1 MEMRNSRIP
10 VYVVCGAQ
18 AEMRRNFF
26 REFCKHQK
34 PLWLECPAN
43 VTDTEGTPAW
53 RLPAELPPLEAGERI
68 AALVQAGA
76 YDAVWLDWD
85 DALPIDRLLTMLQTR
100 SLYEHC
106 RLRKVVRCAA
116 EATSDT
122 LMAQNVRRQL
132 EQCDLYVLR
141 DGDRRAAAKAR
152 HLVQPLQPDMEAV
165 AWADSRE
172 VAAVLE
178 GRNVLQGVRFTF
190 VLVAVGALLA
200 ALSRLN
206 FSLSNTMAVFLGT
219 YLQALPF
226 LLLGIL
232 LSSAIQVFVP
242 AGFLQRVFPKKLLGG
257 MLFGVLG
264 GFILPIC
271 DCASIPVFRSLL
283 RKGVP
288 LPAAV
293 TFMIAA
299 PIINPVVMLST
310 YYAFGCNPRVMLTR
324 MGFGVLCSVLVGL
337 CFAWNP
343 KSVLLN
349 GDDAPT
355 CGCAHG
361 HAEEGEPDATCACGY
376 TDEHDPIHTHEQEHS
391 HKHVHPHEHDED
403 TQACGCEHT
412 HASVTA
418 EGPSLRHK
426 TGRNITDR
434 LTELLEHFRDEFFEV
449 ARFLLIGI
457 GVSTVLQLI
466 MGSNLTSMRFDNLV
480 VAMLVMMAMAF
491 LLSLCS
497 SSDAVVGKNMGASL
511 PMGAVM
517 SFMVFGPMIDVK
529 NVILMSGSFTKRFML
544 KLMLVTFT
552 VSFVTVYVAFSLGL
566 GALIG

>member
-1 MEMRNSRIP
+1 MRNKKIP
-10 VYVVCGAQ
+10 VYVVCGAR
-18 AEMRRNFF
+18 AELRRDFF
-26 REFCKHQK
+26 REFCRHQK
-34 PLWLECPAN
+34 PLWLECSAN
-43 VTDTEGTPAW
+43 VTAAEGMPVW
-53 RLPAELPPLEAGERI
+53 RLPAELSPVETGERI
-68 AALVQAGA
+68 AALVQADA

-85 DALPIDRLLTMLQTR
+85 DALLIDRLLGMLQTR

-122 LMAQNVRRQL
+122 LKAQNVRRQL

-141 DGDRRAAAKAR
+141 GGDRRSAAKAR
-152 HLVQPLQPDMEAV
+152 RMVQPLQPDVEAV
-165 AWADSRE
+165 AWSDSRE

-190 VLVAVGALLA
+190 ILVAVGALLA

-242 AGFLQRVFPKKLLGG
+242 AGFLQRVFPKNLLGG

-310 YYAFGCNPRVMLTR
+310 YYAFGCNPRVMLAR
-324 MGFGVLCSVLVGL
+324 MGFGVFCSVLVGL

-349 GDDAPT
+349 GDDAST

-361 HAEEGEPDATCACGY
+361 RADEGEPDVTFACGH
-376 TDEHDPIHTHEQEHS
+376 TEEHEPIHTYEQDHS
-391 HKHVHPHEHDED
+391 HMHDED
-403 TQACGCEHT
+403 TVACECEHT
-412 HASVTA
+412 HVPVAA
-418 EGPSLRHK
+418 EGSSPRHM
-426 TGRNITDR
+426 TGRKIAGKF
-434 LTELLEHFRDEFFEV
+434 TELLEHFRDEFFEV

-466 MGSNLTSMRFDNLV
+466 MGSHLTSMRFDNLII
-480 VAMLVMMAMAF
+480 AMLVMMAMAF

-497 SSDAVVGKNMGASL
+497 SSDAVVGKNMGVSL

-529 NVILMSGSFTKRFML
+529 NVILMSGSFTKRFIL
-544 KLMLVTFT
+544 KLLLVTFT
-552 VSFVTVYVAFSLGL
+552 VSFITVYVSFSLGL

>member
-1 MEMRNSRIP
+1 MRNSRIP

-18 AEMRRNFF
+18 AELRRDFF
-26 REFCKHQK
+26 REYCSAKK
-34 PLWLECPAN
+34 PLWLECSAIATGAEEP
-43 VTDTEGTPAW
+43 PAW
-53 RLPAELPPLEAGERI
+53 RLPADLTPLETGERI
-68 AALVQAGA
+68 AAFLQADA

-85 DALPIDRLLTMLQTR
+85 DALPIDRVLALLQTR
-100 SLYEHC
+100 SLYDRC

-116 EATSDT
+116 EVASDT
-122 LMAQNVRRQL
+122 LTAQNVRRQL

-141 DGDRRAAAKAR
+141 GGDRRTAAKAR

-178 GRNVLQGVRFTF
+178 GRNVLQGVRFAF
-190 VLVAVGALLA
+190 ILVAVGALLA
-200 ALSRLN
+200 VLNRFN
-206 FSLSNTMAVFLGT
+206 FSLPNTMAVFLGT

-242 AGFLQRVFPKKLLGG
+242 AGFLQRVFPKNLLGG

-310 YYAFGCNPRVMLTR
+310 YYAFGCNPRMMLAR

-349 GDDAPT
+349 GDDAPA

-361 HAEEGEPDATCACGY
+361 HAEECEPDAACACCH
-376 TDEHDPIHTHEQEHS
+376 TNEHEHE
-391 HKHVHPHEHDED
+391 HEHDHEE
-403 TQACGCEHT
+403 TGVCGCAHT
-412 HASVTA
+412 HSSVA
-418 EGPSLRHK
+418 AGEHPARHA
-426 TGRNITDR
+426 TGREITGR

-457 GVSTVLQLI
+457 GVSTVLQLM
-466 MGSNLTSMRFDNLV
+466 MGNNLTSMRFDNLI

-511 PMGAVM
+511 PTGAVM

-544 KLMLVTFT
+544 KLLLVTFT
-552 VSFVTVYVAFSLGL
+552 VSFTTVYVAYSLGL